1 MNSKIN
7 NKEKGSVIVF
17 SIFIIAAM
25 VSSTVIIA
33 GIFAPKIRSVY
44 ESVNSAVAL
53 YAADSAS
60 EVCLYEARRQVGP
73 VPRLLPPGVS
83 IKIASLS
90 ATEVDVTNDCKPMGK
105 NYFTFRA
112 TGTFR
117 GLSRSL
123 EVTQ

>member
-1 MNSKIN
+1 MSSKTN
-7 NKEKGSVIVF
+7 NREKGSVIVF

-44 ESVNSAVAL
+44 ESVNSTVAL
-53 YAADSAS
+53 YGADSAS
-60 EVCLYEARRQVGP
+60 EVCLYETRRQTGP
-73 VPRLLPPGVS
+73 VPRLLPAGLT

-90 ATEVDVTNDCKPMGK
+90 ATEVDVTNDCRPMGK
-105 NYFTFRA
+105 NFFTFRA

-123 EVTQ
+123 EVQQ